1 MTGAVEAL
9 LAYCGFGIM
18 SCDGYIYSMKK
29 IKVGIIGMGRIGK
42 IHLENLCTKIDD
54 VEVLAAVN
62 PSVKGQ
68 EYATKFGVSGVSND
82 VNIIFENQ
90 EIDAVL
96 ICSPSDTHADYAIRA
111 AASGKAIFCE
121 KPIDMSLKRAN
132 EVVEKVK
139 KTLVPMM
146 IAFNRRFD
154 PDFAKVKTLV
164 SEGKIGNIQ
173 SLHLISRDP
182 GPPPIDYIKQS
193 GGLFKDMTIHDFDM
207 ARFIMGCEVTEI
219 FATGSCM
226 VDPKIGAVGDID
238 TAMITLRFENGATA
252 VIENSRKAVYGYD
265 QRLEVFGSQGV
276 LKIDNPLMTNVSGSD
291 SKGSYSDV
299 NLNFF
304 IDRYETSYLVEMKAF
319 VASLVN
325 KTEMPVSGFD
335 GVKAIVLADA
345 AYASLKENRPIKI
358 E

>member
-1 MTGAVEAL
+1 ME
-9 LAYCGFGIM
+9 I
-18 SCDGYIYSMKK
+18 IR
-29 IKVGIIGMGRIGK
+29 IGIIGMGRIGK
-42 IHLENLCTKIDD
+42 IHLENLSTKISG
-54 VEVLAAVN
+54 VEVLAVVN
-62 PSVKGQ
+62 PSEKGQ
-68 EYATKFGVSGVSND
+68 EFAKKFGVPLTSND
-82 VNIIFENQ
+82 VNIIFKNS

-111 AASGKAIFCE
+111 AETGKAIFCE
-121 KPIDMSLKRAN
+121 KPIDMSLNRATQ
-132 EVVEKVK
+132 VIEKVK
-139 KTLVPMM
+139 EYNVPMM
-146 IAFNRRFD
+146 VAFNRRFD

-164 SEGKIGNIQ
+164 SEGKIENVQ
-173 SLHLISRDP
+173 SLHIISRDP

-207 ARFIMGCEVTEI
+207 ARFIMGCEVTEV

-226 VDPKIGAVGDID
+226 VDSAIGAAGDID
-238 TAMITLRFENGATA
+238 TAMIILRFENGATA

-265 QRLEVFGSQGV
+265 QRLEVFGSNGV
-276 LKIDNPLMTNVSGSD
+276 LKIENPLMTNVSGSD
-291 SKGSYSDV
+291 HKGTLTDV

-319 VASLVN
+319 IDALAN
-325 KTEMPVSGFD
+325 KTEMPVSGSD

-345 AYASLKENRPIKI
+345 AYTSLKENRPIKV